1 VSSILFSG
9 IDRNSSNTY
18 LDRYPERCGRMW
30 ASVSTGRE
38 GLRMGMAK
46 EFKAFA
52 LRGNVMDMA
61 IGIVIGAAF
70 GAIVASFVADVL
82 MPPIGL
88 LMGGVVFS
96 DLAITLREATADS
109 EAILLNYGMFLQ
121 AVMNFLIIALA
132 IFMAVKGINSMKK
145 KEEEAPAAPAAP
157 GKEEVLLS
165 EIRDLLKKN

>member
-1 VSSILFSG
+1 
-9 IDRNSSNTY
+9 
-18 LDRYPERCGRMW
+18 M
-30 ASVSTGRE
+30 SVSTGRE